1 MNYNLVSYKSEN
13 NTLSLRF
20 EKYEDARNAWMDID
34 RLIILGKN
42 YMMGILSMTKPT
54 TPRDGFFDF
63 GIEFTSKYSWALF
76 FARNIRCYKG
86 QLCLQLPDIMIK
98 EHNDNIDKVIKDIQF
113 NPKKG
118 AVTIL
123 WENGDVTV
131 AKKGKNDIWDPE
143 KGLMMAFG
151 QHFFGSKT
159 QFNNWRKK
167 VLEEGGMNEDPKEP
181 DISYVD
187 STTYEP
193 KHVKKRDQLLDM
205 FDPQTGRVYKMSPEF
220 IKDFAGFAEFCKN
233 IANKSSDNDEDDDD
247 PDEDIDTRVSE
258 ALL

>member
-1 MNYNLVSYKSEN
+1 MNYNLVSYKTGIDTIN
-13 NTLSLRF
+13 LRF
-20 EKYEDARNAWMDID
+20 NTYEDARNAWMDID
-34 RLIILGKN
+34 RLIVLGKN
-42 YMMGILSMTKPT
+42 YMMGISSMTKPT

-63 GIEFTSKYSWALF
+63 SIEFLNRYDCMLF
-76 FARNIRCYKG
+76 FARNIRCKNG
-86 QLCLQLPDIMIK
+86 IVCLQLPDIMIK
-98 EHNDNIDKVIKDIQF
+98 EANDNIDKVIKDIQF

-131 AKKGKNDIWDPE
+131 AKKGPGDKWDPE

-167 VLEEGGMNEDPKEP
+167 VLKEGGMNEEVKEP
-181 DISYVD
+181 DIFYAD
-187 STTYEP
+187 DTQYTP
-193 KHVKKRDQLLDM
+193 KHAKK
-205 FDPQTGRVYKMSPEF
+205 
-220 IKDFAGFAEFCKN
+220 
-233 IANKSSDNDEDDDD
+233 DDDD
-247 PDEDIDTRVSE
+247 YPDVDIDTLVSE

>member
-1 MNYNLVSYKSEN
+1 MNYNLVSYKSKD
-13 NTLSLRF
+13 TTMSLRF
-20 EKYEDARNAWMDID
+20 KTYADARNAWTDID
-34 RLIILGKN
+34 RLIVIGKN
-42 YMMGILSMTKPT
+42 YMLGILSMTQPT
-54 TPRDGFFDF
+54 TPRDGFYDF
-63 GIEFTSKYSWALF
+63 EIEFTNRYDCMMF
-76 FARNIRCYKG
+76 FARNIRYYNG
-86 QLCLQLPDIMIK
+86 QLHLQLPDIMIK
-98 EHNDNIDKVIKDIQF
+98 EANDNIDKVIDRIFF
-113 NPKKG
+113 NKNKG

-131 AKKGKNDIWDPE
+131 AKKGPGDKWDPE

-151 QHFFGSKT
+151 QHFFESKT

-167 VLEEGGMNEDPKEP
+167 VLKEGGMNEEIKHP

-193 KHVKKRDQLLDM
+193 KHANKDDQLLDM